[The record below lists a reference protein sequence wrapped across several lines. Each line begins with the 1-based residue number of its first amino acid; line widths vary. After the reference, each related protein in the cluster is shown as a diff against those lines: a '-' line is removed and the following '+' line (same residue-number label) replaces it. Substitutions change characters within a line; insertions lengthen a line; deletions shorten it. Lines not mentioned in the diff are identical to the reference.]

1 MTGALLSR
9 AVAASLASIADRLIP
24 EPPDAWHPVA
34 WFGTG
39 MTRLE
44 QRIWRDDRAAGAVY
58 TAAGLSVG
66 VLAGVVVRS
75 TTVALTVAVAARQL
89 GTVGGDIGTQLERG
103 DLEGAR
109 GALPSL
115 VGRDPSELDESGVAA
130 AVVESLAENSVDAVI
145 APLFWGFVAGAPGA
159 LGYRAINT
167 MDAMVGHR
175 SERFE
180 NFGWASARLDDVAN
194 WVPARLFAAAVQAT
208 NPSAT
213 ASVRRAVREDAGAHP
228 SPNAGVAE
236 AAVAGALGV
245 ELGGTL
251 RYGER
256 VEHRPLLGRGPR
268 PDGSTIAHARSV
280 CDRAQVAVLAAAAVV
295 GWATGK
301 ATR

>member
-1 MTGALLSR
+1 MTVLLGR
-9 AVAASLASIADRLIP
+9 AVAASVASVADRLIP
-24 EPPDAWHPVA
+24 EPPNVWHPVA
-34 WFGTG
+34 WFGTA

-44 QRIWRDDRAAGAVY
+44 QRIWRDDRAAGVAY
-58 TAAGLSVG
+58 TAAGVG
-66 VLAGVVVRS
+66 LGALAGVVLRS
-75 TTVALTVAVAARQL
+75 TTIALTVAVAARQL

-103 DLEGAR
+103 DLDGAR
-109 GALPSL
+109 AALPSL

-159 LGYRAINT
+159 LAYRAINT

-180 NFGWASARLDDVAN
+180 NFGWASARLDDLAN

-208 NPSAT
+208 NPSARG
-213 ASVRRAVREDAGAHP
+213 AIRRAVREDAGAHP

-251 RYGER
+251 RYDER
-256 VEHRPLLGRGPR
+256 VEHRPLLGWGPR
-268 PDGSTIAHARSV
+268 PDGATIAHARRV

-295 GWATGK
+295 GC
-301 ATR
+301 ATRRATR